1 MKKFLLFT
9 FLLLFS
15 TCLYAQTGII
25 KGNIKDKNTTEGL
38 VGATVMLEGT
48 TIGSNTDVEGNFSFK
63 APVGTYNLIIS
74 FISYKTEK
82 ITGVKVENNKILT
95 INTDLVEDNANLQEV
110 IVIGIRETNTSVAVV
125 SELRRMETV
134 AVGVSSEQMNRT
146 LDRDAGQAIKRVP
159 GVSIID
165 DKFVVVRGLSERYN
179 TVLLN
184 DVITPSS
191 EVDSRAFSF
200 DMIPTGAL
208 DKMLVLKSASAEN
221 PADVAGG
228 VIKLYTKGYSDQ
240 NTMNVS
246 FSTNYRI
253 GTTFQNALV
262 QKASSTDFLGF
273 DNSRKLPSNFPSYLE
288 GSSAERAD
296 AARTL
301 PKYYDASQ
309 KSLLPDFR
317 LGFNLNRSFFIKNV
331 KIGNMTAINYGN
343 SNQFMEIERNLYE
356 NKANDNVKA
365 DVQYNYKD
373 ANAQNNVRAGIMH
386 NWFFMLNP
394 NHRIEFRNLFNQI
407 GITESVVRTGVDLS
421 KGNNV
426 KNYAFRYESRSI
438 YSGQIAGY
446 HDLNKDKTKVTW
458 VTGLGYT
465 NRQEP
470 DFRRVRTQNGG
481 NSERFNVSIPSG
493 ATTFDAARFY
503 SSLTETSFMGRGDVE
518 HKIKMRGKE
527 AKFRAGVYTERKDRR
542 FNARWMSYVQSPV
555 DFNNSLSLLPVNSIF
570 DNANVTGINTF
581 TVSEGTTA
589 EDEYRANNT
598 LVAAYASFSLPI
610 TKAINAN
617 IGLRGEF
624 NDQRIIS
631 AIRGGAAVNVKQA
644 QFVPMPSANITFN
657 LTEKHLLR
665 AAYAYTINRPEF
677 RELAPFSYYDFNLDV
692 NIQGNPDLIPA
703 NIHNADLRWEWYP
716 SEGESI
722 SFGGFYKYFNNP
734 IETQTLLTGDARTF
748 KPFNAPSAVSY
759 GVELD
764 IRKSL
769 STWTQAPIIKD
780 ISLVANLSLIHNQVN
795 LGNVLSAVDKN
806 RPMMFQSPY
815 VVNLG
820 VFYNHEASKTQFN
833 IQYNVLG
840 KRIFTIG
847 DVQYPTQ
854 YEMPRPL
861 VDLAA
866 SKRFGRFELKA
877 GISDLLNSPFRII
890 QDSGSRD
897 GKITDSD
904 ETIISFR
911 RGTVFSLGLTYHI
924 NKNN

>member
-1 MKKFLLFT
+1 MKKFLLLT

-25 KGNIKDKNTTEGL
+25 KGNIKDKSTTEGL

-82 ITGVKVENNKILT
+82 ITGVKIENNKILT

-110 IVIGIRETNTSVAVV
+110 IVVGIRETNTSVAVI

-159 GVSIID
+159 GISIID

-253 GTTFQNALV
+253 GTTSENVLT

-273 DNSRKLPSNFPSYLE
+273 DNSRKLPSNFPSYVE
-288 GSSAERAD
+288 GSSVERAD
-296 AARTL
+296 VARTL
-301 PKYYDASQ
+301 PQYYDASQ
-309 KSLLPDFR
+309 KTLLPDFR
-317 LGFNLNRSFFIKNV
+317 LGFNLNRSFFVKNV
-331 KIGNMTAINYGN
+331 KIGNMTAINYSN
-343 SNQFMEIERNLYE
+343 SNQFANIERNLY
-356 NKANDNVKA
+356 NGKANDDIKA
-365 DVQYNYKD
+365 SPIYKYND
-373 ANAQNNVRAGIMH
+373 ANTQNNVRAGVMH

-407 GITESVVRTGVDLS
+407 GITENVVRTGTHFDN
-421 KGNNV
+421 GYNV
-426 KNYAFRYESRSI
+426 RNYAFRYESRSI

-446 HDLNKDKTKVTW
+446 HDLNKDKTKITW
-458 VTGLGYT
+458 VSGFGYT
-465 NRQEP
+465 DRQEP
-470 DFRRVRTQNGG
+470 DFRRVRTQSGIG
-481 NSERFNVSIPSG
+481 NSEKYEVAIPPG

-518 HKIKMRGKE
+518 HKLKMGNKD
-527 AKFRAGVYTERKDRR
+527 AKIRAGIYAERKDRN
-542 FNARWMSYVQSPV
+542 FNARWMSYTKSPV
-555 DFNNSLSLLPVNSIF
+555 GFNSQLNELPINTIF
-570 DNANVTGINTF
+570 DNANVTGVNNF
-581 TVSEGTTA
+581 TMAEGTTTQDA
-589 EDEYRANNT
+589 YKANNT
-598 LVAAYASFSLPI
+598 LFAGYISASLPI
-610 TKAINAN
+610 TERLNAN
-617 IGLRGEF
+617 VGLRAEY
-624 NDQRIIS
+624 NSQQIIS
-631 AIRGGAAVNVKQA
+631 ALRGGAAVNVTQE
-644 QFVPMPSANITFN
+644 QLTPLPSANVTYN
-657 LTEKHLLR
+657 LAEKHLLR

-677 RELAPFSYYDFNLDV
+677 RELAPFTYYDFNLDV
-692 NIQGNPDLIPA
+692 NLQGNPDLKVA
-703 NIHNADLRWEWYP
+703 NIHNADLRYEWYP
-716 SEGESI
+716 SEGEMI
-722 SFGGFYKYFNNP
+722 SVGGFYKYFINP
-734 IETQTLLTGDARTF
+734 IETQTTIVGDGRQF
-748 KPFNAPSAVSY
+748 KPFNAPSATSY
-759 GVELD
+759 GLELD

-769 STWTQAPIIKD
+769 GTWTQAPILKD
-780 ISLVANLSLIHNQVN
+780 VSLVANLSLIHNQVD
-795 LGNVLSAVDKN
+795 LGNIASAVDKN

-820 VFYNHEASKTQFN
+820 AFYSHEASQTQVN
-833 IQYNVLG
+833 VQYNVLG
-840 KRIFTIG
+840 KRIFTVG

-854 YEMPRPL
+854 YEMPRHL

-866 SKRFGRFELKA
+866 SKRFGKFEVKL
-877 GISDLLNSPFRII
+877 GISDLLNSPYRIV
-890 QDSGSRD
+890 QDSGSRN
-897 GKITDSD
+897 GSITDTD
-904 ETIISFR
+904 ETIISMR
-911 RGTVFSLGLTYHI
+911 RGTSFSLGLTYHI
-924 NKNN
+924 Q